1 MYFGLCYAIW
11 MLELYFIWMGYEMML
26 TSKIKG
32 NKWVRAFFV
41 TLIYAVPTYF
51 KLKTTGTDSIVY
63 KVSLYFGDIFT
74 CVYIVLM
81 YKEKAYKKLLV
92 FITLISGLLVT
103 DLLFKVLL
111 SFNDG
116 GYGFDFNS
124 VKGLKGF
131 MATGGFNMAIV
142 TFLTIAYRSF
152 INKYRI
158 KNGLAIALFAVN
170 QIAII
175 WFFFSLDSLEGY
187 SYANIIST
195 VGIAFGYLA
204 DILLFLVVDR
214 QAKQERVYQKVRKLQ
229 TEMELESIK
238 YEAMLDR
245 RNRFAKLRHDCNNQL
260 ITVQLLLKRGKED
273 EAYRLANE
281 LRVMIGISSDSGSL

>member
-1 MYFGLCYAIW
+1 MYFWICYAIW

-32 NKWVRAFFV
+32 SKWARAFFV

-63 KVSLYFGDIFT
+63 TVSLYFGDIFT
-74 CVYIVLM
+74 CVYIILM
-81 YKEKAYKKLLV
+81 YKEKAYKKFLV

-124 VKGLKGF
+124 VRGLKGF

-152 INKYRI
+152 INKHRI
-158 KNGLAIALFAVN
+158 KNGLVMALFAVN

-187 SYANIIST
+187 TYANIVST

-214 QAKQERVYQKVRKLQ
+214 QAEQERVYQKVRKLQ

-245 RNRFAKLRHDCNNQL
+245 RNKFAKLRHDYNNQL
-260 ITVQLLLKRGKED
+260 ITAQLLLKRGKEED
-273 EAYRLANE
+273 AYRLAYE
-281 LRVMIGISSDSGSL
+281 LRSMIGTSSDT